1 MTQIEDLILIKEL
14 GHGGYGKVYLSKKL
28 NYNIYYA
35 TKKIQRAPID
45 SNSEKLKKFHAE
57 INIMNTLHHEN
68 IIRYYGIKK
77 TNNYYYVIMEYANGG
92 DLHDCLEEYIKKYHR
107 PFPEEIVQ
115 YLMRQI
121 VEAVAFIHSY
131 NVIHRDLKLE
141 NIMVNFDSEKDKQ
154 DLNMMRAKIKI
165 IDFGV
170 SKTEA
175 KATTIIG
182 SPNYMDPVILLEYAE
197 YVNKQKID
205 ELRPYSQE
213 VDIWSLGCICYTLF
227 TGEILFKGKNPKII
241 LEQIQKGTYLPTNIS
256 PELEDFLSRMLRYN
270 GEERSKASELL
281 KHPFL
286 IKKAKNFGKAQI
298 NPPINYPVNVWKNSN
313 YSSQTNSD
321 MDMPNNIQLGTETIG
336 TINLGTVPIETQDQ
350 YDNPNTI
357 INTAH
362 FGPTSYNVE
371 PIVDLGTKN
380 LGTIDLG
387 TQGQYD
393 NPNTIKNTG
402 SNGLSYYNDF
412 MTTTNSETNMKTADV
427 QSGQNM
433 FPQYGG
439 SYISVDQIPE
449 ENNNNGIPQF

>member
-1 MTQIEDLILIKEL
+1 MQR
-14 GHGGYGKVYLSKKL
+14 
-28 NYNIYYA
+28 YN
-35 TKKIQRAPID
+35 T
-45 SNSEKLKKFHAE
+45 
-57 INIMNTLHHEN
+57 
-68 IIRYYGIKK
+68 
-77 TNNYYYVIMEYANGG
+77 
-92 DLHDCLEEYIKKYHR
+92 

-115 YLMRQI
+115 HLMKQI
-121 VEAVAFIHSY
+121 VRAVAYFHEF
-131 NVIHRDLKLE
+131 NVIHRDLKLD

-175 KATTIIG
+175 KATTIAG
-182 SPNYMDPVILLEYAE
+182 TPNYMDPVILIKHA
-197 YVNKQKID
+197 NKEKID

-227 TGEILFKGKNPKII
+227 TGEILFKGDNAKII
-241 LEQIQKGTYLPTNIS
+241 LEQVQKETYQIPIPVS
-256 PELEDFLSRMLRYN
+256 PELKDFLSRMLQHN
-270 GEERSKASELL
+270 GEYRSKASELL
-281 KHPFL
+281 NHPFL

-298 NPPINYPVNVWKNSN
+298 NPPINFPVNVWKNSN
-313 YSSQTNSD
+313 YSSQTNID
-321 MDMPNNIQLGTETIG
+321 IDMPNNIQLGTESIG
-336 TINLGTVPIETQDQ
+336 TINLGTVPIETQD
-350 YDNPNTI
+350 
-357 INTAH
+357 
-362 FGPTSYNVE
+362 
-371 PIVDLGTKN
+371 
-380 LGTIDLG
+380 
-387 TQGQYD
+387 QYD

-433 FPQYGG
+433 FPQFGG

>member
-1 MTQIEDLILIKEL
+1 
-14 GHGGYGKVYLSKKL
+14 
-28 NYNIYYA
+28 
-35 TKKIQRAPID
+35 
-45 SNSEKLKKFHAE
+45 
-57 INIMNTLHHEN
+57 
-68 IIRYYGIKK
+68 
-77 TNNYYYVIMEYANGG
+77 
-92 DLHDCLEEYIKKYHR
+92 
-107 PFPEEIVQ
+107 
-115 YLMRQI
+115 
-121 VEAVAFIHSY
+121 
-131 NVIHRDLKLE
+131 
-141 NIMVNFDSEKDKQ
+141 
-154 DLNMMRAKIKI
+154 
-165 IDFGV
+165 
-170 SKTEA
+170 
-175 KATTIIG
+175 
-182 SPNYMDPVILLEYAE
+182 MDPVILLKHA
-197 YVNKQKID
+197 NKEKID

-227 TGEILFKGKNPKII
+227 TGEILFKGDNAKII
-241 LEQIQKGTYLPTNIS
+241 LEQVQKETYQIPIPVS
-256 PELEDFLSRMLRYN
+256 PELKDFLSRMLQHN
-270 GEERSKASELL
+270 GEYRSKASELL
-281 KHPFL
+281 NHPFL

-298 NPPINYPVNVWKNSN
+298 NPPINFPVNVWKNSN

-321 MDMPNNIQLGTETIG
+321 IDMPNDIQLGTETIG

-350 YDNPNTI
+350 YGYSNTI

-362 FGPTSYNVE
+362 FGPTSYNEE

-380 LGTIDLG
+380 LGTIYLG

-433 FPQYGG
+433 FPQFGG